1 MKDSFQREIH
11 ALRISVTDRCNMRC
25 RYCVSGDLLKLK
37 PQDELLS
44 LDEIEAVIRAALVLG
59 FDAFRFTG
67 GEPLVREGLLDFLLR
82 VSRLD
87 GVRKLSLSTNGSM
100 LERSLDQL
108 AAARVQS
115 LNISLDTLRPARYEQ
130 ITRGGELGPVLGGI
144 DAAANDGRFKIKL
157 NAVLMN
163 GFNDDEL
170 AELAALTISRPINL
184 RFIEYMPFGSW
195 QRVENENAKGLSV
208 GEALAR
214 LKQVF
219 EMDDNVRGPGGD
231 GPATY
236 AQIRGAK
243 GFVGF
248 ISPVHSPF
256 CECCNRLRLTADGQ
270 LKGCL
275 LADERFQLRN
285 WMRSASYNAE
295 ELIARIAMAVMAKPE
310 KHEYSRNFDM
320 STVGG

>member
-37 PQDELLS
+37 PHNDLLS
-44 LDEIEAVIRAALVLG
+44 LDEIESVIRAALVLN

-87 GVRKLSLSTNGSM
+87 GVRKLSLSTNGSL

-108 AAARVQS
+108 AAARVHS
-115 LNISLDTLRPARYEQ
+115 LNISLDTLRPARYDTV
-130 ITRGGELGPVLGGI
+130 TRGGELGPVLAGI

-157 NAVLMN
+157 NAVLMR

-170 AELAALTISRPINL
+170 AELAALTISRPLNV

-195 QRVENENAKGLSV
+195 QRVDGN
-208 GEALAR
+208 GEAGMSVAEALTR
-214 LKQVF
+214 LKQTF
-219 EMDDNVRGPGGD
+219 EIEENVRGPGGE

-236 AQIRGAK
+236 VKIRGAK

-256 CECCNRLRLTADGQ
+256 CERCNRLRLTADGQ

-275 LADERFQLRN
+275 LADERFALRQ
-285 WMRSASYNAE
+285 WMRSERYNFE
-295 ELIARIAMAVMAKPE
+295 ELVSRIAMAVLAKPE

>member
-37 PQDELLS
+37 PQNELLS
-44 LDEIEAVIRAALVLG
+44 LDEIEAVIRAALVLD

-115 LNISLDTLRPARYEQ
+115 LNISLDTLRPTRYEQ
-130 ITRGGELGPVLGGI
+130 ITRGGELGPVLAGI

-170 AELAALTISRPINL
+170 AELAALTISRAINL

-219 EMDDNVRGPGGD
+219 EIDDNVRGPGGD

-256 CECCNRLRLTADGQ
+256 CERCNRLRLTADGQ

-275 LADERFQLRN
+275 LADERFQLRT
-285 WMRSASYNAE
+285 WMRSSSYNAE